1 MICYHGAFRVC
12 KSNKIKFGGTW
23 GIRVLMIS
31 LLSLQRLLHLP
42 MIQKMADISM
52 KKKMD
57 VENL

>member
-1 MICYHGAFRVC
+1 MEHLDRVC
-12 KSNKIKFGGTW
+12 KSKKIKFGGTW

>member
-1 MICYHGAFRVC
+1 MEHLGFAKVKQI
-12 KSNKIKFGGTW
+12 KIRGTW

-31 LLSLQRLLHLP
+31 LLLLQRLLHLP

-57 VENL
+57 VENLYIKV